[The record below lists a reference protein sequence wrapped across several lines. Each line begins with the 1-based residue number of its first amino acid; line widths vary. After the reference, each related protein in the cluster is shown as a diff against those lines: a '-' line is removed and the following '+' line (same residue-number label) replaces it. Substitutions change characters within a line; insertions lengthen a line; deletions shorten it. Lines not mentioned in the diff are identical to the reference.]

1 MKIGTALFATVSLIA
16 LAAVSGAAAGTAA
29 STRPRTTEPPAVW
42 DVHVTLTDTRIGL
55 GRKSAPRGDV
65 ARFIM
70 RNVGTRPHSFTLG
83 TAARGTGVQT
93 GFSHTLKPKQ
103 LKIVFLFL
111 DYRGQLRYFSKVPA
125 DRSKPGMQGV
135 FTVT

>member
-1 MKIGTALFATVSLIA
+1 VRSAIVVFATVSVLA
-16 LAAVSGAAAGTAA
+16 LVPVSVGAP
-29 STRPRTTEPPAVW
+29 STRPQTTEPPEVW
-42 DVHVTLTDTRIGL
+42 DVHVTLTDTRIAL
-55 GRKSAPRGDV
+55 GRRSAPRGDV

-70 RNVGTRPHSFTLG
+70 RNVGTKPHSFTLG
-83 TAARGTGVQT
+83 SLAHGTGIQT

-111 DYRGQLRYFSKVPA
+111 DYRGQLRYYSKFPA
-125 DRSKPGMQGV
+125 DRSKPAMHGV

>member
-1 MKIGTALFATVSLIA
+1 MRPGIVLFATVTVIA
-16 LAAVSGAAAGTAA
+16 LASVSAGAAGTAG
-29 STRPRTTEPPAVW
+29 STQPQTTEPPTVW
-42 DVHVTLTDTRIGL
+42 DIHVTLTDTRIAL
-55 GRKSAPRGDV
+55 GRRSAPRGDV

-70 RNVGTRPHSFTLG
+70 RNVGTKPHSFTLG

-111 DYRGQLRYFSKVPA
+111 DYRGQLRYFSKLPA
-125 DRSKPGMQGV
+125 DRSKPGMKGT

>member
-1 MKIGTALFATVSLIA
+1 VRPAIVLFATVSVLA
-16 LAAVSGAAAGTAA
+16 LAPVSAGA
-29 STRPRTTEPPAVW
+29 STARPRTTEPPTVW
-42 DVHVTLTDTRIGL
+42 DVHVTLTDSRIAL
-55 GRKSAPRGDV
+55 GRRSAPRGDV

-70 RNVGTRPHSFTLG
+70 RNVGTKPHSFTLG
-83 TAARGTGVQT
+83 STARGTGIQT

-111 DYRGQLRYFSKVPA
+111 DYRGTLRYYSKFPA
-125 DRSKPGMQGV
+125 DRSKPGMHGI